1 MGAAPPSD
9 RLITHD
15 GGLST
20 WGNAA
25 GSQGYGET
33 TLMSTHKLI
42 RLLGVLR
49 SRVLA
54 TFDALRGG
62 EIHPAYDL
70 GRDSAFIDVGSGYGK
85 VVFHAA
91 LVARC
96 SRSVGVECVHSR
108 HRIAAQTAASL
119 PRTDPPPPAAAA
131 DAAAERA
138 RRGGGRAL
146 GGRDGGGLAG
156 GVQRLGVG
164 GAAALGRRD
173 AAPGGELHAR
183 LRLRPRV
190 CQAHDARPRPP
201 APSGALLRPR
211 VVPPAHRV
219 VEIRAD
225 EGRRRRADPD
235 AHIGEGDGHVLGLRQ
250 HPLPRSLGRPRA
262 APGARRAVGT
272 RRRRRLYD
280 ACGLRRLARGGAA
293 GGGAREARMGR
304 EARVGEPEAP
314 RRAPRPRRLVAAGEL
329 PRPRGRRLRGLLPR
343 TARRGGGAP
352 PRRRLRPLV
361 AHHREDRRRRRV
373 DAAAAA
379 AAARR
384 RRRRRAAAEPPPQ
397 FLDSSDDESPPP
409 PQPRARAAAEAAVLG
424 GWRRRARAAAAGR
437 RRRGG
442 RRRRRRPRR
451 SFRRGGR
458 WRGATARRVVAE
470 TFRAGRHA
478 WELVSPAPPKLVPL
492 APVAREAAR
501 RRRRRHAMQESAAR
515 AAAPPVAAAAALG
528 FPTAP
533 AALVDPAPKP
543 RHAEAPV
550 RPSTS
555 TEVVLCFTM
564 MEHEGGKFGC
574 SLPFR
579 HAGPHVCEAP
589 SARRRT
595 QKRPLSL

>member
-62 EIHPAYDL
+62 AIHPAYDL

-119 PRTDPPPPAAAA
+119 PRTDPPPPPAAPPP
-131 DAAAERA
+131 
-138 RRGGGRAL
+138 RRPRRRGGGGGGGRAL
-146 GGRDGGGLAG
+146 GGGGGGGLAG

-173 AAPGGELHAR
+173 AAPGGELHTR

-190 CQAHDARPRPP
+190 REAHNARPRPP

-225 EGRRRRADPD
+225 EGRRRRTDPD
-235 AHIGEGDGHVLGLRQ
+235 AHLGEGDGHVLGLRQ

-262 APGARRAVGT
+262 RPARAAPSHASAPPTLRCLRATTAGAWRRG
-272 RRRRRLYD
+272 RRWRSRSS
-280 ACGLRRLARGGAA
+280 
-293 GGGAREARMGR
+293 GGARSPGGRARSAWSR
-304 EARVGEPEAP
+304 TSAPTARGSWAASA
-314 RRAPRPRRLVAAGEL
+314 APRPARTRSTSSHCA
-329 PRPRGRRLRGLLPR
+329 PRWWCPSALTR
-343 TARRGGGAP
+343 TASRG
-352 PRRRLRPLV
+352 
-361 AHHREDRRRRRV
+361 
-373 DAAAAA
+373 
-379 AAARR
+379 
-384 RRRRRAAAEPPPQ
+384 
-397 FLDSSDDESPPP
+397 SSS
-409 PQPRARAAAEAAVLG
+409 
-424 GWRRRARAAAAGR
+424 
-437 RRRGG
+437 
-442 RRRRRRPRR
+442 RRPRP
-451 SFRRGGR
+451 
-458 WRGATARRVVAE
+458 
-470 TFRAGRHA
+470 
-478 WELVSPAPPKLVPL
+478 SP
-492 APVAREAAR
+492 R
-501 RRRRRHAMQESAAR
+501 
-515 AAAPPVAAAAALG
+515 
-528 FPTAP
+528 
-533 AALVDPAPKP
+533 
-543 RHAEAPV
+543 
-550 RPSTS
+550 
-555 TEVVLCFTM
+555 
-564 MEHEGGKFGC
+564 
-574 SLPFR
+574 
-579 HAGPHVCEAP
+579 
-589 SARRRT
+589 
-595 QKRPLSL
+595 